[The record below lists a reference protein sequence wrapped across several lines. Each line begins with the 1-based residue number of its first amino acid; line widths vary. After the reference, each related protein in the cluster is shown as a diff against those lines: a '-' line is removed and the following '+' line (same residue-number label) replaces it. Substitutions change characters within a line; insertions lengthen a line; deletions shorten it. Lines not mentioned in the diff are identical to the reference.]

1 MRVFVATVL
10 FFFKLNIKTRHVIYE
25 IVIKPMMIRNTNQ
38 AQQSEQIYV
47 EKVSRLRRLEIME
60 IFKSVVEE
68 KQRSY

>member
-1 MRVFVATVL
+1 
-10 FFFKLNIKTRHVIYE
+10 
-25 IVIKPMMIRNTNQ
+25 MIRNTNQ

-68 KQRSY
+68 KQRSYQKVHSDLFVIVRLQSHSPILQTL